1 MIKFGNTILLRN
13 ANWLGNMST
22 APVGSHT
29 IRLKFREGVTPTISR
44 GGTLTHVSLNPNVWD
59 LKFEN
64 NNWGQLLK
72 GQTDLLEVIETN
84 TTGVRQMTEMFRGCS
99 SLTSVP
105 MFDLSSV
112 TIMDGMFSGCSSLV
126 SVPLLDT
133 SNVKY
138 MHSMFNECSSLVS
151 VPLFNTSNV
160 ESMGFMFYR
169 CSSLSS
175 IPLFDT
181 SKVLDMD
188 FTFYECTSLT
198 SIPLLDTGRIME
210 MSLTFYNCYNIQSG
224 ALALYQQAST
234 QYSPPIEHDNTFY
247 NCGRDTVTGAAELAQ
262 IPSDWGGTG
271 N

>member
-29 IRLKFREGVTPTISR
+29 IRLKFREGVTPVISR

-59 LKFEN
+59 LKFDN

-72 GQTDLLEVIETN
+72 DQTDLLEVIEAN
-84 TTGVRQMTEMFRGCS
+84 TTGVRQMTEMFEGCS
-99 SLTSVP
+99 SLTAIP
-105 MFDLSSV
+105 IFDLSRV
-112 TIMDGMFSGCSSLV
+112 TIMTGMFSECSSLV

-133 SNVKY
+133 SNVNY
-138 MHSMFNECSSLVS
+138 MGSMFCNCSSLKS

-160 ESMGFMFYR
+160 ESMSFMFYR
-169 CSSLSS
+169 CSSLNS

-181 SKVLDMD
+181 SKVLDMNL
-188 FTFYECTSLT
+188 TFYECSSIT
-198 SIPLLDTGRIME
+198 SIPLLDTSRIME
-210 MSLTFYNCYNIQSG
+210 MNSTFYNCYNIQSG

-234 QYSPPIEHDNTFY
+234 QYSPPLEHDNTFY

-262 IPSDWGGTG
+262 IPRSWGGTG